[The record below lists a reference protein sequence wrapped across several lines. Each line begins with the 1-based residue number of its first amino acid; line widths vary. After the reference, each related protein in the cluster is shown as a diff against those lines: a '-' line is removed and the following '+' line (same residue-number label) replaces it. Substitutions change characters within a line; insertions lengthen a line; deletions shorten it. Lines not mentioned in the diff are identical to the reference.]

1 MNPKIMLK
9 TLTLVCHQMRQ
20 AQDEILKAITAL
32 EDLPAARCERE
43 GQAQQGLEEILNRL
57 HVRAARTEL
66 AAQRAFPPITERMR
80 MLRDE

>member
-1 MNPKIMLK
+1 MEQKIVVR

-20 AQDEILKAITAL
+20 AQDEILQAITAL

-43 GQAQQGLEEILNRL
+43 GQAQQRLEEILNRL

-66 AAQRAFPPITERMR
+66 SAQHAFPPITERMF
-80 MLRDE
+80 RDE